1 MTRQCLRHVPR
12 ESGRIGLV
20 ISAGGVGLPACHRPM
35 TQPAH
40 RRNPHVS
47 EPQFP
52 TITQYA
58 SPDLIAA
65 IVYEGRDSGGDP
77 RWAESGAPDVDTYR
91 RWCGHMCGIACLRM
105 ALLARNSD
113 APTLFELLDGA
124 RKYGAYTEDP
134 DSGAIHG
141 LIYAPFAQYVGD
153 VHALAAEVHPHLTVP
168 GLLGLLDSG
177 RLVMASVHK
186 EIRRPENPA
195 PGKGGHL
202 VLVTGR
208 EGSTVQF
215 RNPSGHTGQARSA
228 TLPVREF
235 AEFFAGRGVS
245 LA

>member
-1 MTRQCLRHVPR
+1 M
-12 ESGRIGLV
+12 
-20 ISAGGVGLPACHRPM
+20 
-35 TQPAH
+35 
-40 RRNPHVS
+40 S
-47 EPQFP
+47 EPHFP

-65 IVYEGRDSGGDP
+65 IVYEGRDSADDP
-77 RWAESGAPDVDTYR
+77 RWAESGAPDLDTYR

-113 APTLFELLDGA
+113 APSLFELLDGA

-134 DSGAIHG
+134 DTGAIHG
-141 LIYAPFAQYVGD
+141 LIYAPFAQYVRD
-153 VHALAAEVHPHLTVP
+153 VHALAAEVHPHLAVP
-168 GLLGLLDSG
+168 ELLALLDTG
-177 RLVMASVHK
+177 RLVIASVHK

-208 EGSTVQF
+208 RGGTVQF

-228 TLPVREF
+228 TLPVAEF
-235 AEFFAGRGVS
+235 ARFFAGRGVS
-245 LA
+245 LG